1 MYRLLSTANITWVF
15 DQHLFRQV
23 STCTGRYQLPI
34 FHCTIVHP
42 WRYAR
47 PLFGC
52 AVFIWCHESQWA
64 HNKIFAHAWHRQHPI
79 FGLKTKTC
87 FGSRFQIRRRTRWS
101 LAIFADRFS
110 QTTSFSPIISMP
122 IIKTSLENPQCLDN
136 VVMWKSTDIIDNLFN
151 DTKINSFL
159 HSESLNDTQGLDPGP
174 KCGTLKHRISIHSTL
189 DIECLGDDISQMGHK
204 LPLATKFDLLIATK
218 WVFVKC
224 LVYSGSLNSE
234 CSNSKLFEI
243 ATI

>member
-64 HNKIFAHAWHRQHPI
+64 HNKIFAHAWHRQHAI

-87 FGSRFQIRRRTRWS
+87 FCSRFQIRRRTRWS

-122 IIKTSLENPQCLDN
+122 IIKTSLENPQMSRQRCN
-136 VVMWKSTDIIDNLFN
+136 VKIHRYYRQPVQWHKNKFLLAQWKLEWHTRFRSWP
-151 DTKINSFL
+151 KVW
-159 HSESLNDTQGLDPGP
+159 HTQ
-174 KCGTLKHRISIHSTL
+174 T
-189 DIECLGDDISQMGHK
+189 
-204 LPLATKFDLLIATK
+204 
-218 WVFVKC
+218 
-224 LVYSGSLNSE
+224 
-234 CSNSKLFEI
+234 
-243 ATI
+243 